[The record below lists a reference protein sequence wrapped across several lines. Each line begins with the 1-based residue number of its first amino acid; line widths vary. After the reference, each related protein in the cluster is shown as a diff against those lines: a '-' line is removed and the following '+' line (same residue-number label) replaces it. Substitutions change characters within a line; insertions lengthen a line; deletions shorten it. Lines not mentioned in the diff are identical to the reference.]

1 MAASALRVEWMA
13 DGGVALPAPSGELV
27 LPTGTRFSLRITAGS
42 DGELEL
48 QALSSPEGVATP
60 LMREACRAG
69 MPLNSPL
76 LRVHGAAGVD
86 RLNLVF
92 VPAHGGA
99 VVQRAIAIRH
109 D

>member
-48 QALSSPEGVATP
+48 QALDSLGVATP
-60 LMREACRAG
+60 LMREPCRAG

-76 LRVHGAAGVD
+76 LRVQGAAGVD